1 MAPTAPFFVALFL
14 CLVSGECIAGPPGG
28 VDSLSPLALQTRPAL
43 VSDVVVSGTM
53 LGSVGAGAYAGLQQ
67 GDWRQLGSTA
77 GVLLFTAGVTKLTK
91 RQADRR
97 RPYTWDP
104 SHAAAGAPDYCAGT
118 APVKLDDCKSFY
130 SGHTALTAAS
140 SFSAVR
146 SMHLSGRL
154 ESSQDLTV
162 AYTSA
167 ALLTVI
173 AGSLR
178 VAAGKHYVSDVAV
191 GALVG
196 SILGV
201 LGPSLVY

>member
-1 MAPTAPFFVALFL
+1 MAGTTPFLVALFI
-14 CLVSGECIAGPPGG
+14 CLVSGESMAGPPGG
-28 VDSLSPLALQTRPAL
+28 VDSLSPLALKTTPAL
-43 VSDVVVSGTM
+43 ASDVVLGGTM
-53 LGSVGAGAYAGLQQ
+53 LGSVGAGAFAGLRQ

-77 GVLLFTAGVTKLTK
+77 GVLLVTGGLTELTK
-91 RQADRR
+91 RQVDRR

-104 SHAAAGAPDYCAGT
+104 SYAAAGAADYCAGT
-118 APVKLDDCKSFY
+118 APVKPDACKSFY
-130 SGHTALTAAS
+130 SGHTAMTAAS

-146 SMHLSGRL
+146 SMHLSGSL
-154 ESSQDLTV
+154 ESAQDRTV

-178 VAAGKHYVSDVAV
+178 VVAGKHYVSDVAV

-196 SILGV
+196 TTLGV
-201 LGPSLVY
+201 FGPTLVY

>member
-1 MAPTAPFFVALFL
+1 MVRTAPIFVALFIS
-14 CLVSGECIAGPPGG
+14 LVSGECMAEPPGG
-28 VDSLSPLALQTRPAL
+28 VDAFSPLALKATPAL
-43 VSDVVVSGTM
+43 VSDVVLGGTM
-53 LGSVGAGAYAGLQQ
+53 LGSAGAGAFAGLNQ

-77 GVLLFTAGVTKLTK
+77 GVLLVTAGVTELTK
-91 RQADRR
+91 RQTLRR

-118 APVKLDDCKSFY
+118 APVKRDDCRSFY

-140 SFSAVR
+140 SFSVVR

-154 ESSQDLTV
+154 ESSQERTV

-173 AGSLR
+173 SGSLR

-196 SILGV
+196 TTLGV
-201 LGPSLVY
+201 LGPTLAY